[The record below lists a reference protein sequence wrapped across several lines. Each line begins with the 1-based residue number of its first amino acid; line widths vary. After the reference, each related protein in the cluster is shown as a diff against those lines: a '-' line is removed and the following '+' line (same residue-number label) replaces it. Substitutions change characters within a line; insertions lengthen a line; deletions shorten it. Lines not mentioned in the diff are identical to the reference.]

1 MCYIL
6 QVDTVQPHKK
16 REVKMNE
23 KIESETYLISEKEK
37 AIITAM
43 CDLTL
48 KAQGLKNI
56 SEVNSV
62 LNVLAN
68 PITPK
73 KVVKKGSTEKNG

>member
-1 MCYIL
+1 
-6 QVDTVQPHKK
+6 
-16 REVKMNE
+16 MNE

-48 KAQGLKNI
+48 KTQGLKNI

-62 LNVLAN
+62 LHVLAN
-68 PITPK
+68 PSTPK
-73 KVVKKGSTEKNG
+73 TAIKKGSNKKNG

>member
-1 MCYIL
+1 
-6 QVDTVQPHKK
+6 
-16 REVKMNE
+16 MNE

-48 KAQGLKNI
+48 KTQGLKNI
-56 SEVNSV
+56 AEVNSI

-68 PITPK
+68 PIKPK
-73 KVVKKGSTEKNG
+73 TVVKKGSNRKNG

>member
-1 MCYIL
+1 
-6 QVDTVQPHKK
+6 
-16 REVKMNE
+16 MNG

-48 KAQGLKNI
+48 KTQGLKNI
-56 SEVNSV
+56 SEVNAV

-68 PITPK
+68 PITAK
-73 KVVKKGSTEKNG
+73 KVVKKGSTKKNG